1 MIQKLSLVEPNPLLH
16 VINDASGAYK
26 GIIPDD
32 RWKDPYMSAAELREE
47 IKSGVQFYGW
57 IEGELLLGVMG
68 IQPIDNVTLIRH
80 AYVLSDHQRRGIGE
94 KLLAYLMSLTQTSE
108 ILVGTWEAASWAI
121 RFYEKHGFALVTRE
135 ESERLL
141 CKYWSIPRRQ
151 IETSLV
157 LAFRK
162 EDALPI

>member
-1 MIQKLSLVEPNPLLH
+1 MLH

-32 RWKDPYMSAAELREE
+32 RWKDPYMSASELGEE

-68 IQPIDNVTLIRH
+68 IQPLDNVTLIRH
-80 AYVLSDHQRRGIGE
+80 AYVLADHQRRGIGE

-121 RFYEKHGFALVTRE
+121 RFYQKHGFALVSRE

-151 IETSLV
+151 IETSVV